1 MKHNLIQK
9 ELVSFIS
16 MSLCY
21 KIPKENI
28 TEVVIAGSSY
38 FLQGGGD
45 KEKS

>member
-1 MKHNLIQK
+1 MLE
-9 ELVSFIS
+9 ELKSS
-16 MSLCY
+16 AS